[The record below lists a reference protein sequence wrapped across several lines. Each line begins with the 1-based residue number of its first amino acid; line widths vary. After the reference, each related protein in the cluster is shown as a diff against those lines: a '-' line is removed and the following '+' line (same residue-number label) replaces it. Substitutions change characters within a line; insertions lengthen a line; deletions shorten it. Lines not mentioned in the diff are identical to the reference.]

1 MLEFVKK
8 SILAG
13 AGLAVMTA
21 EKVQELFDEL
31 VKKGEISEKEAKET
45 VSELLEKSKEIKN
58 DMQDWVNKA
67 VTAVLQRLQVPT
79 REEIDEIRARL
90 ERLEKPRG
98 EEKDHAS

>member
-21 EKVQELFDEL
+21 EKIQELFDEM

-45 VSELLEKSKEIKN
+45 VSELLEKSKEMRT

-67 VTAVLQRLQVPT
+67 VTSVLQRLQVPT
-79 REEIDEIRARL
+79 RAEMDEIRARL
-90 ERLEKPRG
+90 ERLEKSRG
-98 EEKDHAS
+98 EE